1 MVAGCGKGIVLAK
14 TIEMLCKKKLG
25 NILIIV
31 DRLEVK
37 SQIKDLLFQQD
48 LVEIDQY
55 GIEIETEQKILRRQ
69 NRNVIAYSFVIFY
82 DAVISDS
89 VYDALFCKEKTVLVF
104 TTTAKNNSHKLL
116 SPNEVVFSYSYTD
129 AVNDGYLTPAMDTR
143 ALQPAVEAFSKHLL
157 EQFGYRPIDLYP
169 NMQDQK
175 WDLIVCKGEQK
186 IWVECKACKSQVVS
200 P

>member
-1 MVAGCGKGIVLAK
+1 
-14 TIEMLCKKKLG
+14 MLCKKNPGK
-25 NILIIV
+25 ILILV
-31 DRLEVK
+31 DRQEVK

-69 NRNVIAYSFVIFY
+69 NRNVIEYSFVIFY

-104 TTTAKNNSHKLL
+104 TTTAKNNSHKLFT
-116 SPNEVVFSYSYTD
+116 PNEVVFSYSYTD

-175 WDLIVCKGEQK
+175 WDFIVRKGEQK
-186 IWVECKACKSQVVS
+186 GWNIVI
-200 P
+200 